1 MKKSCK
7 LIVRHERQFAERS
20 RAVRN
25 LPAVTADAIW
35 STGEK
40 PKSKNSFYGNEIFL
54 TYNRYA
60 PFQRSTFVF
69 QANAKTEPAII
80 DLDRVMWRLLKNSV
94 ELRLALKKIR
104 KMGDDW
110 RGSVQ
115 PAAARCPSPEGHESN
130 CSNDTKWHEAKCKDC
145 RLGLW
150 GLKGVAVCL
159 TFQHKSC
166 RHEQCADTGHLAFT
180 SSIIHHFKNEFCRFP
195 SKPRFSYST
204 RACLFVYVWNIM
216 KRKLSI
222 SVVNTERAE
231 GGCNSTPA
239 SHCASVPSDQFRRQ
253 HGRNS
258 HFQPL
263 RRDFSFKE
271 TRHIRRFGA

>member
-1 MKKSCK
+1 MNG
-7 LIVRHERQFAERS
+7 LLRGAEQS
-20 RAVRN
+20 AN

-35 STGEK
+35 STGENPK
-40 PKSKNSFYGNEIFL
+40 PKNSFYGNEIFL
-54 TYNRYA
+54 TYNRYS
-60 PFQRSTFVF
+60 PFQRSSFVF
-69 QANAKTEPAII
+69 QANAKTEAAII

-94 ELRLALKKIR
+94 ELRLALKNQTNGGWLRNVMVISR
-104 KMGDDW
+104 
-110 RGSVQ
+110 RGRVQ
-115 PAAARCPSPEGHESN
+115 PASARCPSPEGHESN

-145 RLGLW
+145 RLGLS

-166 RHEQCADTGHLAFT
+166 RQEQCADTGHLAFT

-195 SKPRFSYST
+195 SKPRFSDST

-231 GGCNSTPA
+231 GGGGGCNSTPA
-239 SHCASVPSDQFRRQ
+239 CHCASVPSDQFRRQ